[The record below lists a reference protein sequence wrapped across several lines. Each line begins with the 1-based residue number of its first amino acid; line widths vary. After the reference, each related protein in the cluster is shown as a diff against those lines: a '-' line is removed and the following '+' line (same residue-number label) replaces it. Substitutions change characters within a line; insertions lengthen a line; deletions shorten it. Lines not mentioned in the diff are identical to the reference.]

1 MDPLISGPDH
11 PRWTDPQFLALAQH
25 KQEAAMPQFRKKP
38 VVIEAMQYTLEAR
51 DEIVAWCGAQ
61 GTAVGEEGEVY
72 ELRNLRIETLEGVML
87 ASPGDWI
94 IKGIKGEF
102 YPCKPDIFAATY
114 EPASTPAATIPD
126 GYMLVPIKLP
136 PGIVTQ
142 ATPAVEFPDK
152 PGNMVQRCWRLLLS
166 ALQAKGY

>member
-25 KQEAAMPQFRKKP
+25 KQEAKQMADKFDMNTPLDATSRLQEAAEERRAEESIASIKAMPMRSIYAAGK
-38 VVIEAMQYTLEAR
+38 A
-51 DEIVAWCGAQ
+51 
-61 GTAVGEEGEVY
+61 EGCDK
-72 ELRNLRIETLEGVML
+72 
-87 ASPGDWI
+87 S
-94 IKGIKGEF
+94 
-102 YPCKPDIFAATY
+102 
-114 EPASTPAATIPD
+114 TIPE
-126 GYMLVPIKLP
+126 GYMLVPIVLP

-152 PGNMVQRCWRLLLS
+152 PGNMVERCWRLLIS